1 MVSPTNAMLAK
12 GADSI
17 IILAPIA
24 DGLGMMPGAF
34 DDAKLLSEHSHVL
47 VISPDSKSRANWNN
61 IYNPNNILK
70 LAILVMSKESYLYNV
85 FIWNF
90 ASGLNDLKIL
100 RLRAVL

>member
-1 MVSPTNAMLAK
+1 
-12 GADSI
+12 
-17 IILAPIA
+17 
-24 DGLGMMPGAF
+24 MMPGAF

-47 VISPDSKSRANWNN
+47 VISPDSKSRAEIGDN

-70 LAILVMSKESYLYNV
+70 LAMLVMSKESYLYNV

>member
-1 MVSPTNAMLAK
+1 M
-12 GADSI
+12 
-17 IILAPIA
+17 
-24 DGLGMMPGAF
+24 F
-34 DDAKLLSEHSHVL
+34 L
-47 VISPDSKSRANWNN
+47 VISPDSKSRAEIGDN

-70 LAILVMSKESYLYNV
+70 LAMLVMSKESYLYNV